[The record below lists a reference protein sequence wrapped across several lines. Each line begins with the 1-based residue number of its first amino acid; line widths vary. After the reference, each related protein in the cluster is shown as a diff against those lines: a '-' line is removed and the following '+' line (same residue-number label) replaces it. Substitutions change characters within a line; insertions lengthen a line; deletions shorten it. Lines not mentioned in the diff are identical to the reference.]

1 MKFIAQHVFD
11 AGMRAD
17 VLYSEVRHMN
27 DPAGRLTIQ
36 SYGSRTSSQGMRAT
50 AFDLNGPADF
60 LDMKRGEVVFAMQ
73 EALTRLL
80 NKSLDR
86 LSIHGL
92 KTIQLEDFGQHT
104 VTEDKV
110 YAIWDSIDFEL
121 LRTRLEQ
128 YAAIENKPRAYLE
141 KKPKLF
147 IWTPIRDTNHTVG
160 IVHNTKEEAF
170 AVASELV
177 KNYRGEGNPF
187 VGWGTDD
194 YTLTTKDMGQAFVI
208 QYE

>member
-1 MKFIAQHVFD
+1 MRFIAQHVFD

-36 SYGSRTSSQGMRAT
+36 SYGSRTSSKGMRAT
-50 AFDLNGPADF
+50 AFDLEGPEEF
-60 LDMKRGEVVFAMQ
+60 LDMKKGEVVFAMQ

-80 NKSLDR
+80 NKNLDR

-92 KTIQLEDFGQHT
+92 KTIQVEDFGQHA

-110 YAIWDSIDFEL
+110 YAIWDSVDFEL

-128 YAAIENKPRAYLE
+128 FAAIANKPRAYME
-141 KKPKLF
+141 KKPQLF
-147 IWTPIRDTNHTVG
+147 IWTPDNEDCHTVM
-160 IVHNTKEEAF
+160 VTHFTKDEAF
-170 AVASELV
+170 AQASLLV
-177 KNYRGEGNPF
+177 EGAKGKGF
-187 VGWGTDD
+187 AGWGTDR
-194 YTLTTKDMGQAFVI
+194 YTLTTKQIGEAFI
-208 QYE
+208 LQYE